1 MKTVE
6 ALQTYHGKD
15 DPQEH
20 FPVFVILYKSFYTSL
35 LFFSICDSVE
45 MIVISLPE
53 MNK

>member
-15 DPQEH
+15 DAQEH